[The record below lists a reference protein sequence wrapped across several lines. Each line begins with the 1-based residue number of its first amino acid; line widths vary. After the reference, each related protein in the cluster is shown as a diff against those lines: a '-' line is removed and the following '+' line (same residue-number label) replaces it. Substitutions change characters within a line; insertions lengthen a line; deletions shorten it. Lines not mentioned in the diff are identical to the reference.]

1 MKTHSKNNSL
11 LRRIFGHKTCL
22 VFLDF
27 SYKHSELF
35 SHNSI
40 FGLCSHSC
48 KRQLIV
54 SHFISDGSPSSHARQ
69 AATTQDCTDAT
80 SASHH
85 AVLIPSIALTCL
97 HQDPELA
104 WGKKYRHSPAPARFL
119 AGPYDAVV
127 ISSFGSDIKI
137 GISL

>member
-1 MKTHSKNNSL
+1 METHSKNNSL

-85 AVLIPSIALTCL
+85 AVPIPSTALTCL

-104 WGKKYRHSPAPARFL
+104 WGKKHRPPSPRPLSWQDHTMLLSYHLLGQTLRSA
-119 AGPYDAVV
+119 
-127 ISSFGSDIKI
+127 
-137 GISL
+137 